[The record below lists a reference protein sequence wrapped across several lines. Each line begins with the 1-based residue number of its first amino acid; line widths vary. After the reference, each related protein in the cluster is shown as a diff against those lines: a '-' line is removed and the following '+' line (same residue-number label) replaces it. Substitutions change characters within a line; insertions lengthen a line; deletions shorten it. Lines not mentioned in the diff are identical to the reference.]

1 MLWAYYPGISHRAS
15 RAVLTIDF
23 CRPAMRLCYQRLW
36 VNLQKSFYDANRTR
50 HCWEIYLPRTS
61 LSEVDTSPQKRHRW
75 RCRLIPSVLG
85 APRGDFFTIPAQNL
99 AYGMRYN
106 AGNGGVQ
113 LSVNLI
119 SRLEEERPTRLYAC
133 REWIRTPDQ
142 ALGNSRFSR
151 LGHPG
156 GLFSPTAIMPAYF
169 LQNIMFITDLFKY
182 KMYK

>member
-1 MLWAYYPGISHRAS
+1 
-15 RAVLTIDF
+15 
-23 CRPAMRLCYQRLW
+23 
-36 VNLQKSFYDANRTR
+36 
-50 HCWEIYLPRTS
+50 
-61 LSEVDTSPQKRHRW
+61 
-75 RCRLIPSVLG
+75 
-85 APRGDFFTIPAQNL
+85 
-99 AYGMRYN
+99 MRYN

-156 GLFSPTAIMPAYF
+156 GLDSLVLVNKTVLTNYE
-169 LQNIMFITDLFKY
+169 LKG
-182 KMYK
+182 

>member
-1 MLWAYYPGISHRAS
+1 
-15 RAVLTIDF
+15 
-23 CRPAMRLCYQRLW
+23 
-36 VNLQKSFYDANRTR
+36 
-50 HCWEIYLPRTS
+50 
-61 LSEVDTSPQKRHRW
+61 
-75 RCRLIPSVLG
+75 
-85 APRGDFFTIPAQNL
+85 
-99 AYGMRYN
+99 MRYN

-156 GLFSPTAIMPAYF
+156 GLCIKFYQKEFQFMVF
-169 LQNIMFITDLFKY
+169 NDLYGVYLVSSKQG
-182 KMYK
+182 

>member
-1 MLWAYYPGISHRAS
+1 
-15 RAVLTIDF
+15 
-23 CRPAMRLCYQRLW
+23 
-36 VNLQKSFYDANRTR
+36 
-50 HCWEIYLPRTS
+50 
-61 LSEVDTSPQKRHRW
+61 
-75 RCRLIPSVLG
+75 
-85 APRGDFFTIPAQNL
+85 
-99 AYGMRYN
+99 MRYN

-156 GLFSPTAIMPAYF
+156 SPAEKSDDYPEIF
-169 LQNIMFITDLFKY
+169 LIVEHGEI
-182 KMYK
+182 

>member
-1 MLWAYYPGISHRAS
+1 M
-15 RAVLTIDF
+15 
-23 CRPAMRLCYQRLW
+23 
-36 VNLQKSFYDANRTR
+36 QKSFYDANRTR
-50 HCWEIYLPRTS
+50 HCREIYLPQTS

-156 GLFSPTAIMPAYF
+156 GLYRLLCETNLDQPKKSVNVPSFKIGSFIMHLRKNSLYNS
-169 LQNIMFITDLFKY
+169 L
-182 KMYK
+182 

>member
-1 MLWAYYPGISHRAS
+1 MQFLQLIFVDPQWGYATRGCESICRSH
-15 RAVLTIDF
+15 
-23 CRPAMRLCYQRLW
+23 
-36 VNLQKSFYDANRTR
+36 FYDANRTR
-50 HCWEIYLPRTS
+50 HCREIYLPRTS

-156 GLFSPTAIMPAYF
+156 GLPTMIRGAFLRSHPNLPACMKWICYC
-169 LQNIMFITDLFKY
+169 QWLFRICQ
-182 KMYK
+182 

>member
-1 MLWAYYPGISHRAS
+1 MWAYYTGISHRAS
-15 RAVLTIDF
+15 RVDLTIDF
-23 CRPAMRLCYQRLW
+23 CRSAMRLCYQRLW

-156 GLFSPTAIMPAYF
+156 GLSILCYSF
-169 LQNIMFITDLFKY
+169 LFF
-182 KMYK
+182 